1 MTLLQRQTR
10 ELEHDNV
17 AGCEK
22 LFGTVS
28 VRECCVLSGTER
40 ESSESREARVPE
52 REEIFHETG
61 DGEHRSICGP
71 SPASTCVHRLALLSS
86 RVLARRELV
95 RLCHRIRVSRHVEPR
110 LLNLDSS
117 HFSYLVMSYVNPPPP
132 PLLSDALASPSS
144 TWFRTPHHCDSTKA
158 IEKIYTQF
166 RQNTTINL
174 RFLALRCYTCLD
186 NMISRKERR
195 YRGWNVGI
203 YTVEP
208 RLSGKWWLSERW
220 FILYEFLQ
228 PEPWFCLYELPSFEP
243 CWIISMLEMSIPA
256 LLRFYAV
263 CILHLYIIHIIPGI
277 NAEAFTFE

>member
-117 HFSYLVMSYVNPPPP
+117 HFSYLVMSYVNPAPPSP
-132 PLLSDALASPSS
+132 PRRPRLPLLYLVPNTSSLRQYESDRENLHSIS
-144 TWFRTPHHCDSTKA
+144 T
-158 IEKIYTQF
+158 EY
-166 RQNTTINL
+166 N
-174 RFLALRCYTCLD
+174 Y
-186 NMISRKERR
+186 
-195 YRGWNVGI
+195 
-203 YTVEP
+203 
-208 RLSGKWWLSERW
+208 
-220 FILYEFLQ
+220 
-228 PEPWFCLYELPSFEP
+228 
-243 CWIISMLEMSIPA
+243 
-256 LLRFYAV
+256 
-263 CILHLYIIHIIPGI
+263 
-277 NAEAFTFE
+277 